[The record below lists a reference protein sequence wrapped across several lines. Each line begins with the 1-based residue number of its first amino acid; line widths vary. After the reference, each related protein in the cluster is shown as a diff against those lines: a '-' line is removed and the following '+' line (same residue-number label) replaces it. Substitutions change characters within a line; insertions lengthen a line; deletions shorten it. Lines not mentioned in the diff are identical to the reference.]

1 MTALPIVTMGSR
13 SYDDESA
20 QLVADHDRFAV
31 LELGLGHAPGTTGR
45 AAAQRVD
52 LHLKLVTG
60 LQGLAG
66 PSVPHQG
73 TRACAFEVPDHWSA
87 IRAVDLQQDEGV
99 RTGELELLHRARKLD
114 RVFLIEHRK
123 RVM

>member
-73 TRACAFEVPDHWSA
+73 TRARAFEVPDHWSA
-87 IRAVDLQQDEGV
+87 IRAVDCNRMNVCGLVNLNSFTVPESS
-99 RTGELELLHRARKLD
+99 TG
-114 RVFLIEHRK
+114 
-123 RVM
+123 